1 MKQRGIIFLAILFLP
16 SPILAQS
23 DWPLLPNG
31 RFLNPSDITM
41 PYDHLDFKGELYDF
55 VEGNI
60 WKFSLSG
67 GVSLFHDKHE
77 ISIDIPFVRSE
88 YTGIEN
94 LLGIGDILIRWKMLT
109 YESINRVRTLASSAL
124 YLEISVPTGEEFN
137 GHGAG
142 VPILSP
148 GFILSYRPVQR
159 IGIFPQIKYT
169 HSFGEASS
177 EWGGAVSGGIS
188 VDPED
193 ISRKIRAMQAEIL
206 FNVEFTDTWIG
217 LAPAYVQDFNSGEG
231 TLNLRPEL
239 GILFAESIALK
250 LSGSFFIA
258 GRRRLL
264 SWTMFSANYYF

>member
-1 MKQRGIIFLAILFLP
+1 MNLRGIV
-16 SPILAQS
+16 ILALFFSPLISSAQPE
-23 DWPLLPNG
+23 WPLLQNG

-55 VEGNI
+55 VNGNI

-67 GVSLFHDKHE
+67 GISLFHDKHE
-77 ISIDIPFVRSE
+77 LGVDIPFVRSE

-94 LLGIGDILIRWKMLT
+94 LLGIGDIVIRWKILT

-124 YLEISVPTGEEFN
+124 SLEVSIPTGEEFN

-142 VPILSP
+142 VTILTP
-148 GFILSYRPVQR
+148 GFVLCYRPVDR

-169 HSFGEASS
+169 HSLGEASS

-206 FNVEFTDTWIG
+206 FNVEFSKSWVG
-217 LAPAYVQDFNSGEG
+217 VAPVYLQDFDSGEG
-231 TLNLRPEL
+231 TLNIRPEL
-239 GILFAESIALK
+239 GILFAESISLK

-264 SWTMFSANYYF
+264 SWTMFTANYYF